1 MNEEGRLEQDL
12 SKDVD
17 VPGLMCWGSFA
28 VREGKIYG
36 VGNSRLGG
44 KWQWEWEMKVF
55 NGKKWKML

>member
-1 MNEEGRLEQDL
+1 
-12 SKDVD
+12 
-17 VPGLMCWGSFA
+17 MCWGSFA